1 MLARANI
8 EAAGFK
14 TFPSAFSGPEFTEG
28 KPFKRFKSFRTSD
41 VRRLRGSQQS
51 KDGDQVKLL
60 RIASAVLV
68 WFLIAKSTLWSADV
82 VRVGYPSLATGFAA
96 SWVTADKGIWKK
108 HGLDVELIFLRG
120 GSRTVSALI
129 GGSVDFILGS
139 DLGVTTAIL
148 QGASLTRVG
157 VTTNTLGYSMVTQP
171 SIKTVRDLKGKII
184 GITPGRDAAYARVVK
199 LLRDNG
205 MDAGKDVTFLSVG
218 DGGPASRVAAL
229 SSGVIHATMFTPPS
243 DLISE
248 KAGMRILTK
257 IDVANV
263 GGGLNTTPAFIQ
275 RSRPQALRFLR
286 GYMEGIQYM
295 KSHKD
300 ESLKIFSKYVRN
312 PDLGIM
318 AYLYEEVVTR
328 VEIGLRPQP
337 EGVRALLDLAALDLP
352 QAKRL
357 SEKDNW
363 DLSLIDEIQKSGFL
377 DQLYKQ

>member
-1 MLARANI
+1 M
-8 EAAGFK
+8 K
-14 TFPSAFSGPEFTEG
+14 MVHWV
-28 KPFKRFKSFRTSD
+28 RTSL
-41 VRRLRGSQQS
+41 VVLALVIHVTPLRAAE
-51 KDGDQVKLL
+51 V
-60 RIASAVLV
+60 
-68 WFLIAKSTLWSADV
+68 F
-82 VRVGYPSLATGFAA
+82 RVGFPSLATGFAP
-96 SWVTADKGIWKK
+96 SWVTADKNIWKK
-108 HGLDVELIFLRG
+108 HGLDVELIYLRG
-120 GSRTVSALI
+120 GARTVSALI

-157 VTTNTLGYSMVTQP
+157 VTTNTLGYSMVTQAN
-171 SIKTVRDLKGKII
+171 IKTVRDLKGKII

-205 MDAGKDVTFLSVG
+205 MDASKDVTFLSVG
-218 DGGPASRVAAL
+218 DGGPAARVAAL

-248 KAGMRILTK
+248 KAGMRVLAK

-275 RSRPQALRFLR
+275 KNRPQALRFLR
-286 GYMEGIQYM
+286 GYMEGIHYM
-295 KSHKD
+295 KFHKD

-318 AYLYEEVVTR
+318 AYLYDEIVTR
-328 VEIGLRPQP
+328 VETGLRPEP
-337 EGVRALLDLAALDLP
+337 EAIRALLDLAALDLP
-352 QAKRL
+352 QARRL

-377 DQLYKQ
+377 DKLYKQ

>member
-1 MLARANI
+1 ML
-8 EAAGFK
+8 G
-14 TFPSAFSGPEFTEG
+14 TE
-28 KPFKRFKSFRTSD
+28 
-41 VRRLRGSQQS
+41 VEWESQREGRMIQI
-51 KDGDQVKLL
+51 Q
-60 RIASAVLV
+60 I
-68 WFLIAKSTLWSADV
+68 FLIVLEFFLALAAPARSNAEIF
-82 VRVGYPSLATGFAA
+82 RVGFPSLATGFAP

-108 HGLDVELIFLRG
+108 HGLEVELIYLRG

-157 VTTNTLGYSMVTQP
+157 VTTNTLGYLMVAQP

-248 KAGMRILTK
+248 KAGMRILAK

-275 RSRPQALRFLR
+275 KSRPQALRFLR

-337 EGVRALLDLAALDLP
+337 EAVRALLDLAALDLL

-377 DQLYKQ
+377 DQLPKQ

>member
-1 MLARANI
+1 MRHIQIL
-8 EAAGFK
+8 
-14 TFPSAFSGPEFTEG
+14 FT
-28 KPFKRFKSFRTSD
+28 
-41 VRRLRGSQQS
+41 
-51 KDGDQVKLL
+51 
-60 RIASAVLV
+60 VLV
-68 WFLIAKSTLWSADV
+68 MCLAVDLPSRCNAEIL
-82 VRVGYPSLATGFAA
+82 RVGFPSLATGFAP
-96 SWVTADKGIWKK
+96 SWVTADRGIWKK
-108 HGLDVELIFLRG
+108 HGLDVELIYLRG

-129 GGSVDFILGS
+129 AGSVDFILGS

-171 SIKTVRDLKGKII
+171 NIKTVRDLKGKII

-205 MDAGKDVTFLSVG
+205 MDASREVTFLSVG

-248 KAGMRILTK
+248 KAGMRILAK

-263 GGGLNTTPAFIQ
+263 GGGLNTTPGFIQ

-295 KSHKD
+295 KAHKE
-300 ESLKIFSKYVRN
+300 ESLKIFSRYVRN

-318 AYLYEEVVTR
+318 AYLYEEISAR
-328 VEIGLRPQP
+328 VEPGLRPQP
-337 EGVRALLDLAALDLP
+337 EAVRALLDLAALDLP

-357 SEKDNW
+357 AEKDNW

-377 DQLYKQ
+377 EQLRKQ

>member
-1 MLARANI
+1 MSLYRFYASVFL
-8 EAAGFK
+8 GVL
-14 TFPSAFSGPEFTEG
+14 FS
-28 KPFKRFKSFRTSD
+28 SS
-41 VRRLRGSQQS
+41 
-51 KDGDQVKLL
+51 
-60 RIASAVLV
+60 
-68 WFLIAKSTLWSADV
+68 STLWSAETF
-82 VRVGYPSLATGFAA
+82 RVGFPSLATGFAP
-96 SWVTADKGIWKK
+96 SWVAADKGIWKK

-129 GGSVDFILGS
+129 GGSVDFIIGS

-148 QGASLTRVG
+148 QGAALTRVG

-171 SIKTVRDLKGKII
+171 GIKTVRDLRGKIV

-205 MDAGKDVTFLSVG
+205 MDASKDVNFLSVG
-218 DGGPASRVAAL
+218 DGVPAARVAAL

-243 DLISE
+243 DRISE
-248 KAGMRILTK
+248 KAGMRILAK

-263 GGGLNTTPAFIQ
+263 GGGLNTSTAVLQ
-275 RSRPQALRFLR
+275 KSRPQLLRFLR
-286 GYMEGIQYM
+286 GYMEAIQYLQNN
-295 KSHKD
+295 KD

-318 AYLYEEVVTR
+318 AYLYDEISSR
-328 VEIGLRPQP
+328 VERGLRPQADA
-337 EGVRALLDLAALDLP
+337 VRALLDLAALDFP

-363 DLSLIDEIQKSGFL
+363 DLSLIDEISKSGFL
-377 DQLYKQ
+377 DQLYKS

>member
-1 MLARANI
+1 MSLYRFYALVFL
-8 EAAGFK
+8 GVL
-14 TFPSAFSGPEFTEG
+14 FS
-28 KPFKRFKSFRTSD
+28 SS
-41 VRRLRGSQQS
+41 
-51 KDGDQVKLL
+51 
-60 RIASAVLV
+60 
-68 WFLIAKSTLWSADV
+68 STLWSAETF
-82 VRVGYPSLATGFAA
+82 RVGFPSLATGFAP
-96 SWVTADKGIWKK
+96 SWVAADKGIWKK

-129 GGSVDFILGS
+129 GGSVDFIIGS

-148 QGASLTRVG
+148 QGAALTRVG

-171 SIKTVRDLKGKII
+171 GIKTVRDLRGKIV

-205 MDAGKDVTFLSVG
+205 MDASRDVTFLSVG
-218 DGGPASRVAAL
+218 DGGPAARVAAL

-243 DLISE
+243 DRISE
-248 KAGMRILTK
+248 KAGMRILAK

-263 GGGLNTTPAFIQ
+263 GGGLNTSTAVLQ
-275 RSRPQALRFLR
+275 KSRSQLLRFLR
-286 GYMEGIQYM
+286 GYMEAIQYLQNN
-295 KSHKD
+295 KD

-318 AYLYEEVVTR
+318 AYLYDEISSR
-328 VEIGLRPQP
+328 VERGLRPQADA
-337 EGVRALLDLAALDLP
+337 VRALLDLAALDFP

-363 DLSLIDEIQKSGFL
+363 DLSLIDEISKSGFL
-377 DQLYKQ
+377 DQLYKS

>member
-1 MLARANI
+1 MSLYRFYASVFL
-8 EAAGFK
+8 GVL
-14 TFPSAFSGPEFTEG
+14 FS
-28 KPFKRFKSFRTSD
+28 SS
-41 VRRLRGSQQS
+41 
-51 KDGDQVKLL
+51 
-60 RIASAVLV
+60 
-68 WFLIAKSTLWSADV
+68 STLWSAETF
-82 VRVGYPSLATGFAA
+82 RVGFPSLATGFAP
-96 SWVTADKGIWKK
+96 SWVAADKGIWKK

-129 GGSVDFILGS
+129 GGSVDFIIGS

-148 QGASLTRVG
+148 QGAALTRVG

-171 SIKTVRDLKGKII
+171 GIKTVRDLRGKIV

-205 MDAGKDVTFLSVG
+205 MDASKDVTFLSVG
-218 DGGPASRVAAL
+218 DGGPAARVAAL

-243 DLISE
+243 DRISE
-248 KAGMRILTK
+248 KAGMRILAK

-263 GGGLNTTPAFIQ
+263 GGGLNTSTAVLQ
-275 RSRPQALRFLR
+275 KSRSQLLRFLR
-286 GYMEGIQYM
+286 GYMEAIQYLQNN
-295 KSHKD
+295 KD

-318 AYLYEEVVTR
+318 AYLYDEISSR
-328 VEIGLRPQP
+328 VERGLRPQADA
-337 EGVRALLDLAALDLP
+337 VRALLDLAALDFP

-363 DLSLIDEIQKSGFL
+363 DLSLIDEISKSGFL
-377 DQLYKQ
+377 DQLYKS

>member
-1 MLARANI
+1 MMRHIQIL
-8 EAAGFK
+8 
-14 TFPSAFSGPEFTEG
+14 FT
-28 KPFKRFKSFRTSD
+28 
-41 VRRLRGSQQS
+41 
-51 KDGDQVKLL
+51 
-60 RIASAVLV
+60 VLV
-68 WFLIAKSTLWSADV
+68 MCLAVDLPSRCNAEIL
-82 VRVGYPSLATGFAA
+82 RVGFPSLATGFAP
-96 SWVTADKGIWKK
+96 SWVTADRGIWKK
-108 HGLDVELIFLRG
+108 HGLDVELIYLRG

-129 GGSVDFILGS
+129 AGSVDFILGS

-171 SIKTVRDLKGKII
+171 NIKTVRDLKGKII

-205 MDAGKDVTFLSVG
+205 MDASREVTFLSVG

-248 KAGMRILTK
+248 KAGMRILAK

-263 GGGLNTTPAFIQ
+263 GGGLNTTPGFIQ

-295 KSHKD
+295 KDHKE
-300 ESLKIFSKYVRN
+300 ESLKIFSRYVRN

-318 AYLYEEVVTR
+318 AYLYEEISAR
-328 VEIGLRPQP
+328 VEPGLRPQP
-337 EGVRALLDLAALDLP
+337 EAVRALLDLAALDLP

-357 SEKDNW
+357 AEKDNW
-363 DLSLIDEIQKSGFL
+363 DLSLIDEIQRSGFL
-377 DQLYKQ
+377 EQLRKQ

>member
-1 MLARANI
+1 MSLYRFYASVFL
-8 EAAGFK
+8 GVL
-14 TFPSAFSGPEFTEG
+14 FS
-28 KPFKRFKSFRTSD
+28 SS
-41 VRRLRGSQQS
+41 
-51 KDGDQVKLL
+51 
-60 RIASAVLV
+60 
-68 WFLIAKSTLWSADV
+68 STLWSAEMF
-82 VRVGYPSLATGFAA
+82 RVGFPSLATGFAP
-96 SWVTADKGIWKK
+96 SWVAADKGIWKK

-129 GGSVDFILGS
+129 GGSVDFIIGS

-148 QGASLTRVG
+148 QGAALTRVG

-171 SIKTVRDLKGKII
+171 GIKTVRDLRGKIV

-205 MDAGKDVTFLSVG
+205 MDASRDVTFLSVG
-218 DGGPASRVAAL
+218 DGGPAARVAAL

-243 DLISE
+243 DRISE
-248 KAGMRILTK
+248 KAGMRILAK

-263 GGGLNTTPAFIQ
+263 GGGLNTSTAVLQ
-275 RSRPQALRFLR
+275 KSRPQLLRFLR
-286 GYMEGIQYM
+286 GYMEAIQYLQNN
-295 KSHKD
+295 KD

-318 AYLYEEVVTR
+318 AYLYDEISSR
-328 VEIGLRPQP
+328 VERGLRPQADA
-337 EGVRALLDLAALDLP
+337 VRALLDLAALDFP

-363 DLSLIDEIQKSGFL
+363 DLSLIDEISKSGFL
-377 DQLYKQ
+377 DQLYKS